1 MLGLRLV
8 LDWKVR
14 ASTPEGCSPLAVLE
28 GCVEGS
34 FGQESLTQGVNIPLC
49 YDLVTR

>member
-1 MLGLRLV
+1 MGEPRAEVEVVLGLCLV

-28 GCVEGS
+28 G
-34 FGQESLTQGVNIPLC
+34 
-49 YDLVTR
+49 